1 MPKLSKSLCDAMNT
15 QVQNELASAY
25 LYLAMSAGCAEQNL
39 KGSAHW
45 LKVQWEEEILHAT
58 KMLDYIIERGNE
70 VRLDGIPKPDFRFET
85 LSAVFEQV
93 LSHEQGVTVAINEL
107 YAQATQEHDFA
118 AQSFLQWFVTEQIEE
133 ENSAQDVLDMLK
145 IGGNDGAGLL
155 MVDQSLA
162 QRTAAVAEPAP

>member
-25 LYLAMSAGCAEQNL
+25 LYLAMSAGCAAQNL

-45 LKVQWEEEILHAT
+45 LKMQWEEELLHAT

-70 VRLDGIPKPDFRFET
+70 VRLDAIPRPAFEFET

-107 YAQATQEHDFA
+107 YARATEEKDFA

-145 IGGNDGAGLL
+145 IGGDEGAGLL
-155 MVDQSLA
+155 MVDQSLG
-162 QRTAAVAEPAP
+162 QRTASTEPAP